1 MAHSHDSTTL
11 DLPLPARR
19 HQTLGLVLVRRIA
32 GHGLHDARATMLAL
46 DASGAEFRRLLV
58 LTRALVVDL
67 ARTSRRKILLAPCC
81 AAGMT
86 RDEGLLMALIGGGG
100 LDVHGA
106 LEAKL
111 EGAKAQAEGG
121 GVGGWER
128 EDGVPDGSR
137 TISA

>member
-67 ARTSRRKILLAPCC
+67 ARTSRRKILLAPC
-81 AAGMT
+81 GLYYDVENVRFPDST
-86 RDEGLLMALIGGGG
+86 IEDLRREPIRD
-100 LDVHGA
+100 DH
-106 LEAKL
+106 
-111 EGAKAQAEGG
+111 
-121 GVGGWER
+121 R
-128 EDGVPDGSR
+128 SPPFPSR
-137 TISA
+137 SDEI

>member
-81 AAGMT
+81 AARAGSSG
-86 RDEGLLMALIGGGG
+86 RDAPAR
-100 LDVHGA
+100 GA
-106 LEAKL
+106 C
-111 EGAKAQAEGG
+111 Q
-121 GVGGWER
+121 R
-128 EDGVPDGSR
+128 RCSP
-137 TISA
+137 

>member
-86 RDEGLLMALIGGGG
+86 RDEGLLMALVSGAG
-100 LDVHGA
+100 LDVHGVLTDDSSCPVAMTTAHA
-106 LEAKL
+106 LGEEL
-111 EGAKAQAEGG
+111 ERIATRNR
-121 GVGGWER
+121 WR
-128 EDGVPDGSR
+128 R
-137 TISA
+137 